1 MRRRA
6 GLLAGLLAFS
16 VLLACGPEPAPAPE
30 RARDPAASVDVV
42 AAPLDEAADPSSRL
56 AGAALVAGYDT
67 DAIARIAR
75 ALPRPS
81 STGSPLVDAFAGI
94 VESLRGEPFARLA
107 AIGLSRGERVELSL
121 RPLDDRRAAVR
132 KRITD
137 LAALAPE
144 RRSPEALAELHEQA
158 ASLGVHVRASLPSSD
173 PERLAAVLAT
183 IVGSSA
189 EDPWRG
195 VCASLGEPRS
205 CGGRERLLV
214 WTRPTKGGLRVDA
227 LYLFHAPPQ
236 GSTRT
241 WLLEVAQ
248 RADAMLGEAEANPTK
263 SDEAQAA
270 LALRLDVRATLALV
284 QAELTA
290 DSALALVRGELDE
303 HALLD
308 RERALDDLLVTD
320 RLFEGID
327 LRGSLGEG
335 EDPELAF
342 ELRWTPAP
350 GAEARLAA
358 LAEPS
363 PLVMPAPARAPLCA
377 EALACMRL
385 DALARIPRF
394 AELASGAYADS
405 TTIQRVLRQAGDRG
419 WLLVQLATWP
429 NLLGTLGTMAQS
441 GGITGRA
448 ANSLASESAGLG
460 GALLELGPAAGDEQW
475 VGWLR
480 AKTSLIE
487 LVEPLAGLAGV
498 KLDPVEIAGQP
509 GMSGEGTIADQP
521 MQITTLHEGAD
532 AWLIAADDAA
542 RIPWLLG
549 HPRDPTEQSIFYMQA
564 RELGRIGV
572 RGEFDYTDDPPVQRW
587 LQTRELEIEGV
598 FRASEPLVRISLRP
612 RQP

>member
-30 RARDPAASVDVV
+30 RAREPAASVDVV

-419 WLLVQLATWP
+419 ELDADVCGTRYTVWQLAGDLG
-429 NLLGTLGTMAQS
+429 LLQ
-441 GGITGRA
+441 
-448 ANSLASESAGLG
+448 
-460 GALLELGPAAGDEQW
+460 D
-475 VGWLR
+475 
-480 AKTSLIE
+480 
-487 LVEPLAGLAGV
+487 
-498 KLDPVEIAGQP
+498 
-509 GMSGEGTIADQP
+509 
-521 MQITTLHEGAD
+521 
-532 AWLIAADDAA
+532 
-542 RIPWLLG
+542 
-549 HPRDPTEQSIFYMQA
+549 
-564 RELGRIGV
+564 
-572 RGEFDYTDDPPVQRW
+572 
-587 LQTRELEIEGV
+587 
-598 FRASEPLVRISLRP
+598 
-612 RQP
+612 